1 MYVLT
6 IPSFT
11 WIKVDKAD
19 NTPSARAGHTCTMY
33 DGQIIVVG
41 GYVGKDIACDPGFY
55 VFDATTLE
63 WKDSFKSGGQDP
75 DAHPDNFVLGG
86 SYGYS
91 VPAAVQ
97 KVIGGDQEGSATV
110 TTPAAGPATGGPFA
124 TGKAPVFTITQAG
137 ATATAT
143 SPASPAADNSKANN
157 DSNTKVIAA
166 AVVAGVLGLLA
177 LYLGYCA
184 YLYRRQVR
192 AYKRH
197 LAITNRY
204 SGASTS
210 SLVPPPNT
218 RYSHST
224 TQDNSNESFGWVARA
239 GAGPSEPR
247 FTSEGK
253 VSEDTRPGTSRSSGS
268 TEGLLEG
275 QEPSFFSV
283 VLGPRRA
290 LRVVNGAE
298 QGQEGY

>member
-11 WIKVDKAD
+11 WLKVAKSDK
-19 NTPSARAGHTCTMY
+19 TPAARAGHTCTMY

-55 VFDATTLE
+55 VFDASKLE
-63 WKDSFKSGGQDP
+63 WKDDFKAGDHDA
-75 DAHPDNFVLGG
+75 DAHADNFVLGG

-91 VPAAVQ
+91 VPDAVQ
-97 KVIGGDQEGSATV
+97 QVIGGDQEGSATV
-110 TTPAAGPATGGPFA
+110 TQPAVGPATGGPFL
-124 TGKAPVFTITQAG
+124 TGKAPVFTVTQAG
-137 ATATAT
+137 PTATTT
-143 SPASPAADNSKANN
+143 SAPSSDNSGNN
-157 DSNTKVIAA
+157 DAHPRLIAA
-166 AVVAGVLGLLA
+166 GVIAGVLGALA

-197 LAITNRY
+197 LAIANRY
-204 SGASTS
+204 SGASTT
-210 SLVPPPNT
+210 SLVPPPSSS
-218 RYSHST
+218 RHSHGT
-224 TQDNSNESFGWVARA
+224 TTHDNSNESFGWVGHSA
-239 GAGPSEPR
+239 GAGGPSEPR
-247 FTSEGK
+247 WNSEGK

-268 TEGLLEG
+268 TEGLLDG

-290 LRVVNGAE
+290 LRVVNGVEQAE
-298 QGQEGY
+298 